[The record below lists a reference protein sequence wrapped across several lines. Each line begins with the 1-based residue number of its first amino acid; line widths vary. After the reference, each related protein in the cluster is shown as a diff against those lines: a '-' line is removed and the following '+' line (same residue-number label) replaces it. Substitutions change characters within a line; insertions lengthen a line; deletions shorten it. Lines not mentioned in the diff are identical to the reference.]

1 MAALASAAPH
11 ADNDRRFGVSSVLAG
26 WLIAMALLAVTWV
39 PLASQAL
46 RSGTLVDNDDAMRL
60 VEVREFMDGK
70 SWFDL
75 TQTRVNPPDSPVS
88 HWSRLIDLPLAT
100 IAGSLTLLVDRTTAE
115 RLMTVIWPTIL
126 LAVFVLCL
134 LSLARRLFPPVVVI
148 AGGVI
153 VGLNLVLTFQF
164 APGRIDH
171 HDVQMLLTFAL
182 GAAAARAMTDRE
194 PVAAALA
201 GGAAALMLAI
211 GLETLPF
218 VAMAGI
224 AFGVWWVIEGA
235 ASRRAV
241 GAFGAAFGL
250 CTLLLC
256 VMTIAPSRWSAPACD
271 AISLPWLWLALA
283 GGGTLVCFALLAP
296 PRSPVGRVPLDNSC
310 RRHRRR
316 RILLALER
324 MPCRSLRVRRS
335 GRAGAV
341 ALVRR

>member
-1 MAALASAAPH
+1 
-11 ADNDRRFGVSSVLAG
+11 
-26 WLIAMALLAVTWV
+26 
-39 PLASQAL
+39 
-46 RSGTLVDNDDAMRL
+46 
-60 VEVREFMDGK
+60 MDGK

-182 GAAAARAMTDRE
+182 AAAAARAIPDRE

-224 AFGVWWVIEGA
+224 AFGAVVDRRGRRIA
-235 ASRRAV
+235 QSRSAHRRSLRPLHASPLRDDDRSEPVERSGLRCDFAPLVVAGPRRGRRA
-241 GAFGAAFGL
+241 G
-250 CTLLLC
+250 LLC
-256 VMTIAPSRWSAPACD
+256 PPGIASKPRRP
-271 AISLPWLWLALA
+271 
-283 GGGTLVCFALLAP
+283 GTL
-296 PRSPVGRVPLDNSC
+296 DDSC
-310 RRHRRR
+310 RRRRRR

-324 MPCRSLRVRRS
+324 MPCRSLRVR
-335 GRAGAV
+335 
-341 ALVRR
+341 